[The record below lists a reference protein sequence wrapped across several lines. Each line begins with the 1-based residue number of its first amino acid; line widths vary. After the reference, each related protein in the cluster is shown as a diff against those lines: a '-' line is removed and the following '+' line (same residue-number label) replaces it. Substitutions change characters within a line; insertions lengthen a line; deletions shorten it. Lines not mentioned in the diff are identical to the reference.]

1 MLIPK
6 DILDDLLRHARGSPV
21 SDALA
26 TTVFSDH
33 VEAYLSALIT
43 KLLPETPDMSPGN
56 DISEELLMRDLG
68 LGTSG
73 DVSITADDVRRVLND
88 IRANS

>member
-6 DILDDLLRHARGSPV
+6 DIVDDLLRHARGSAV

-26 TTVFSDH
+26 TKVFSEH
-33 VEAYLSALIT
+33 VEAYLSTLIA
-43 KLLPETPDMSPGN
+43 KLLPDTPDMSPGN

-73 DVSITADDVRRVLND
+73 DVSIKIDDVRRVLSD